1 MRNIKKTINFS
12 GGLANFCTQ
21 FIAEKRNLGYSYNTE
36 EYLLKR
42 FDRFSKKYDCNDVL
56 TKDLVIE
63 WAQKCPNESPKT
75 HASRLTIV
83 RQLGIFMLRN
93 GRSAFIIP
101 ENLYSKKQSDHT
113 PHIFTMKELKA
124 LFSEADNL
132 KPDLHSPF
140 RHLIIPLVFRLLYGC
155 GLRVSEATHLRVC
168 DVNLD
173 NGVLTILDTKSGKDR
188 LVPMD
193 ISLTERCRA
202 YAERLHRI
210 SRPDHFFFQ
219 TRDGEYF
226 ARQSVYAAFRQL
238 LWKCGISY
246 AGRAYGPRVHDFRHT
261 HAVHC
266 LKRWVKN
273 GYELSSALPVLS
285 TYLGHTT
292 FEGTSKYLRL
302 TAELYPDITAAV
314 EVKFGKLIPG
324 GDIQ

>member
-1 MRNIKKTINFS
+1 MRNIKKPINFS
-12 GGLANFCTQ
+12 GGLANFCIQ
-21 FIAEKRNLGYSYNTE
+21 FIAEKRNLGYFYNTE

-42 FDRFSKKYDCNDVL
+42 FDQFSQSYDCNDVL
-56 TKDLVIE
+56 TKDLALA
-63 WAQKCPNESPKT
+63 WAQKRPNESPKT

-93 GRSAFIIP
+93 GQTAYIIP
-101 ENLYSKKQSDHT
+101 ENSYSKKCSNHT
-113 PHIFTMKELKA
+113 PHIFTMKELNA
-124 LFSEADNL
+124 LFSKADNL
-132 KPDLHSPF
+132 KLNLHSPF
-140 RHLIIPLVFRLLYGC
+140 RHLIIPLMFRMLYGC

-168 DVNLD
+168 DVNLVT
-173 NGVLTILDTKSGKDR
+173 GILTILDTKFEKDR

-193 ISLTERCRA
+193 ISLTKRCRA

-210 SRPDHFFFQ
+210 SKPDDFFFQ

-226 ARQSVYAAFRQL
+226 SRQSVYSAFRQL

-246 AGRAYGPRVHDFRHT
+246 AGRAYGPRLHDFRHT
-261 HAVHC
+261 QAVHC

-292 FEGTSKYLRL
+292 FEGTSRYLRL
-302 TAELYPDITAAV
+302 TAELYPDIIAAV
-314 EVKFGKLIPG
+314 EIKFGELIPG
-324 GDIQ
+324 GDT